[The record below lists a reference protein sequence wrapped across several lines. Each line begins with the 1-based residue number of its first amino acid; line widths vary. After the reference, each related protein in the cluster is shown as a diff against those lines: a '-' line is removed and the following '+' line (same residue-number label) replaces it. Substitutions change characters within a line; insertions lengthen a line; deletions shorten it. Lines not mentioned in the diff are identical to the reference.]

1 MTDELPS
8 DGVPKPDEWKVQ
20 KNFLKTARRKK
31 RSGGT
36 KAQPTSKFGAAKRG
50 TKSNPQCLQCGKK
63 GHYSSMCPALADE
76 LLSAIRRTAN
86 IQQISSFLKENSSAK
101 VVGMDGKPRRTLK
114 RRSRGVPWHTTSK
127 AQKSRHDNGKKPNA
141 RNRKK
146 NAQRKAK
153 AKKTCYES
161 KCASWSD
168 KRRIQKDEALW
179 LGMDTQTLRAVR
191 WQTQQAK
198 MEDLRSSR
206 VRSPFFSMP
215 RLRTILG
222 RPRLRR
228 EVASSRCL
236 ALAGTLLRSLSCVVR
251 ASHWTFFELLRFS
264 STTGTGFQKPGFRE
278 AKHTMWE
285 QMQDLCIRSTT
296 CCSSMKNAVL
306 WPFNIL
312 PTSEA
317 RLICITIAGI
327 F

>member
-1 MTDELPS
+1 
-8 DGVPKPDEWKVQ
+8 
-20 KNFLKTARRKK
+20 
-31 RSGGT
+31 
-36 KAQPTSKFGAAKRG
+36 
-50 TKSNPQCLQCGKK
+50 
-63 GHYSSMCPALADE
+63 MCPALADE

-206 VRSPFFSMP
+206 VRSPFFRCQDCEQYWDVLVSVV
-215 RLRTILG
+215 RLPLLVVW
-222 RPRLRR
+222 RLL
-228 EVASSRCL
+228 ELYFDHCPVLSAQ
-236 ALAGTLLRSLSCVVR
+236 AIGRSLSCS
-251 ASHWTFFELLRFS
+251 ASPAQQALDSKNLGSEKQNTRCENKCRTFAFAL
-264 STTGTGFQKPGFRE
+264 QHV
-278 AKHTMWE
+278 A
-285 QMQDLCIRSTT
+285 Q
-296 CCSSMKNAVL
+296 A
-306 WPFNIL
+306 
-312 PTSEA
+312 
-317 RLICITIAGI
+317 
-327 F
+327 